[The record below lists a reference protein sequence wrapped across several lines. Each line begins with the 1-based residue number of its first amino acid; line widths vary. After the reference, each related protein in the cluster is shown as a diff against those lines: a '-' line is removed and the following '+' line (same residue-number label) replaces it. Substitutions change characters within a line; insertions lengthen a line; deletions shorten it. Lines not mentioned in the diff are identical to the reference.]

1 MISRENVVLLR
12 SQGVGK
18 LLLGFPEL
26 LVPLQLVAFGG
37 GSYRVHLYISV
48 CVLVNFFFELKHCE
62 GGPHSEIYLN
72 KRVQGRNT
80 YRGGKQDLREYTT
93 LP

>member
-1 MISRENVVLLR
+1 MMISRENVVLLR

-37 GSYRVHLYISV
+37 VAIGSIYIFSV
-48 CVLVNFFFELKHCE
+48 CVLVNFFLLKHCE

>member
-1 MISRENVVLLR
+1 VMISRENVVLLR

-37 GSYRVHLYISV
+37 VAIGSIYIFLYV
-48 CVLVNFFFELKHCE
+48 C
-62 GGPHSEIYLN
+62 
-72 KRVQGRNT
+72 
-80 YRGGKQDLREYTT
+80 
-93 LP
+93 